1 MDTKPTYLLGYLYG
15 PLILKWK
22 QYLFKSEIL
31 LLNLAW
37 SSLITTKI
45 ALKLCVLYMQLLRLY
60 SIIGKTKV
68 N

>member
-22 QYLFKSEIL
+22 QYLFKGEIL
-31 LLNLAW
+31 LLNLAL

-45 ALKLCVLYMQLLRLY
+45 ALELCVLKY
-60 SIIGKTKV
+60 TV
-68 N
+68 T

>member
-15 PLILKWK
+15 PLSLKWK

-31 LLNLAW
+31 LLNLAL

-45 ALKLCVLYMQLLRLY
+45 ALELCVLKY
-60 SIIGKTKV
+60 TV
-68 N
+68 T

>member
-37 SSLITTKI
+37 SSPITTKI
-45 ALKLCVLYMQLLRLY
+45 ALDAFGNINLLRLY
-60 SIIGKTKV
+60 SIISKTII

>member
-15 PLILKWK
+15 PLSLKWK

-37 SSLITTKI
+37 SSPITTKI
-45 ALKLCVLYMQLLRLY
+45 ALQLCVLKY
-60 SIIGKTKV
+60 TFT
-68 N
+68 

>member
-31 LLNLAW
+31 LLNLAL

-45 ALKLCVLYMQLLRLY
+45 ALELCVLKYNSYLGYTVL
-60 SIIGKTKV
+60 
-68 N
+68 